1 MTRQYFTTDIARHI
15 WDTKYRY
22 RVGNVIHDRTVA
34 DTWQRIACAL
44 AGTERKDREHWEQ
57 HFCGVLE
64 GFKFLP
70 GGRIQAGAGT
80 HHKVTLLNCFVMGI
94 IEDSMDSIFDNLKE
108 GALTMQQGWG
118 VGYDFSTLR
127 PYGTRARTTG
137 SIASGPVSFM
147 RIWDSMCATLLQHR
161 A

>member
-22 RVGNVIHDRTVA
+22 RDGNVIHDRTVA
-34 DTWQRIACAL
+34 DTWQRVACAL
-44 AGTERKDREHWEQ
+44 AGTERKDRERWEQ
-57 HFCGVLE
+57 HFCGVLQ
-64 GFKFLP
+64 GFKSIP

-108 GALTMQQGWG
+108 GALTMQQGGG

>member
-22 RVGNVIHDRTVA
+22 RDGNVIHDRTVA

-70 GGRIQAGAGT
+70 GGA
-80 HHKVTLLNCFVMGI
+80 
-94 IEDSMDSIFDNLKE
+94 S
-108 GALTMQQGWG
+108 
-118 VGYDFSTLR
+118 R
-127 PYGTRARTTG
+127 PVPGLITRSRCCT
-137 SIASGPVSFM
+137 V
-147 RIWDSMCATLLQHR
+147 L
-161 A
+161 